1 MTSVSSNV
9 FTQKASFD
17 LAGLENETVDSL
29 YAQLEQAGLFLRSWH
44 FPSRE
49 VVVRTSGPKEGALR
63 VDVFDFRAQAAPM
76 ITVTKEHDQLV
87 IAFSNTQAFGPQELK
102 IYMAA
107 VLRMHE
113 MIPKPDPASTKL
125 PPGWGSR
132 SPIMVQYPTG
142 DKE

>member
-1 MTSVSSNV
+1 MTSMNSNV

-49 VVVRTSGPKEGALR
+49 VVVRTSGPNEGTLR

-87 IAFSNTQAFGPQELK
+87 IAFSNTQAFGSQELK

-107 VLRMHE
+107 VLRMHSLLPV
-113 MIPKPDPASTKL
+113 INPNAVAAPASFCAKPDL
-125 PPGWGSR
+125 R
-132 SPIMVQYPTG
+132 
-142 DKE
+142 KE